1 VRPGATEIDVDQN
14 RLSRRSFLS
23 LAAAAPLGLS
33 ALASCGT
40 AGPGQARAGEATVWY
55 LTGQPQEGLRKA
67 SVDAFNAARPDGQL
81 AATFFEND
89 AYKTRIRTAVG
100 ANQAPTIIWTWGGGG
115 LRDYVNN
122 GQVDDLSDWFAQN
135 PDQKEKRFAAAFPAA
150 TIDGRIYAVPCEQVS
165 PIVMFYNKELFEQV
179 GAQPPTTW
187 GELMA
192 LVPVFNDAGIAPL
205 SLAGASRWTNMMW
218 LEFLFDRQGGPE
230 VFDAIAAGEPNAWSH
245 PAAIA
250 GLQKVQ
256 DLVRAGGFVNG
267 FQSVVADQNA
277 DQALL
282 HQGRAAMMLHGAWT
296 YGSMKEEGGDFVPSG
311 KLGWIP
317 FPAIEGGTGDP
328 STGVGNPASFLAL
341 SSKASEEQKAIA
353 LDYFAN
359 GLLTDADIDGW
370 VASGA
375 VPIVNGVDSKFS
387 GPDAPFQQ
395 FVYDTATQAAS
406 WVHSWDQ
413 ALLPGP
419 AEEML
424 NNIEQLFGLAISP
437 EQFASNMNAVPTS

>member
-1 VRPGATEIDVDQN
+1 MRPGATEIDVDQK
-14 RLSRRSFLS
+14 RISRRSFLA
-23 LAAAAPLGLS
+23 LAAAAPIGAS
-33 ALASCGT
+33 VLASCGT
-40 AGPGQARAGEATVWY
+40 SGPGQARSGEASIWY

-67 SVDAFNAARPDGQL
+67 TVDAFNAANPDKKL

-115 LRDYVNN
+115 LRDYVRN
-122 GQVDDLSDWFAQN
+122 GQVDDLSDFFAKN
-135 PDQKEKRFAAAFPAA
+135 PDVKSKRFANSFTAA
-150 TIDGRIYAVPCEQVS
+150 TIDGKIYAVPCEQVS
-165 PIVMFYNKELFEQV
+165 PIVLYYNKPLFEQV

-192 LVPVFNDAGIAPL
+192 LVPVFNNAGVAPF
-205 SLAGASRWTNMMW
+205 SLAGQSRWTNMMW
-218 LEFLFDRQGGPE
+218 LEFLFDRQGGAE
-230 VFDAIAAGEPNAWSH
+230 VFDAIAAGEPNAWSN

-250 GLQKVQ
+250 GLTKVQ
-256 DLVRAGGFVNG
+256 DLVRAGGFVKG
-267 FQSVVADQNA
+267 FQSIAADANA

-282 HQGRAAMMLHGAWT
+282 HQSKAAMMLHGAWT

-311 KLGWIP
+311 KLGWTA
-317 FPAIEGGTGDP
+317 FPAIEGGKGDP

-341 SSKASEEQKAIA
+341 SSKASDEQKAIA
-353 LDYFAN
+353 LEYFKS
-359 GLLTDADIDGW
+359 GLLTDADVDGW
-370 VASGA
+370 VKSGA

-387 GPDAPFQQ
+387 GPDAPFQK
-395 FVYDTATQAAS
+395 FVYDTATQAKS

-419 AEEML
+419 AETML
-424 NNIEQLFGLAISP
+424 NNIEQLFSLSITP
-437 EQFASNMNAVPTS
+437 EQFATNMNAVPSS

>member
-1 VRPGATEIDVDQN
+1 MRPGATEIDVDQK
-14 RLSRRSFLS
+14 RISRRSFLA
-23 LAAAAPLGLS
+23 LAAAAPIGAS
-33 ALASCGT
+33 VLASCGT
-40 AGPGQARAGEATVWY
+40 SGPGQARSGEASIWY

-67 SVDAFNAARPDGQL
+67 SVDAFNAAHPEGKL

-100 ANQAPTIIWTWGGGG
+100 ANQAPTVIWTWGGGG
-115 LRDYVNN
+115 LRDYVRN
-122 GQVDDLSDWFAQN
+122 GQVDDLTDWFNQN
-135 PDQKEKRFAAAFPAA
+135 PDVKSKRFDTSFAAA
-150 TIDGRIYAVPCEQVS
+150 TVDGKIYAVPCEQVS
-165 PIVMFYNKELFEQV
+165 PIVMFYNKQLFEQV

-192 LVPVFNDAGIAPL
+192 LVPVFNNAGIAPF
-205 SLAGASRWTNMMW
+205 SLAGQSRWTNMMW
-218 LEFLFDRQGGPE
+218 LEFLFDRQGGPQ

-250 GLQKVQ
+250 GLTKVQ

-267 FQSVVADQNA
+267 FQSIAADANA
-277 DQALL
+277 DQALM

-296 YGSMKEEGGDFVPSG
+296 YGSMKEEGGDFVSSG
-311 KLGWIP
+311 KLGWVP
-317 FPAIEGGTGDP
+317 FPAIEGGAGDP
-328 STGVGNPASFLAL
+328 STGVGNPASFLA
-341 SSKASEEQKAIA
+341 QKAIA
-353 LDYFAN
+353 REYFKS

-395 FVYDTATQAAS
+395 FVYDTATQAKS

-419 AEEML
+419 ADEML
-424 NNIEQLFGLAISP
+424 NNIEQLFSLSISP
-437 EQFASNMNAVPTS
+437 EQFATNMNAVPSS

>member
-1 VRPGATEIDVDQN
+1 VRPGATEIDVDHKP
-14 RLSRRSFLS
+14 LSRRSFL
-23 LAAAAPLGLS
+23 AFAMAAPLGAS
-33 ALASCGT
+33 ALAACGT
-40 AGPGQARAGEATVWY
+40 TGPGQAAAGEASIWY

-67 SVDAFNAARPDGQL
+67 TVDAFNAAHPDGQL

-100 ANQAPTIIWTWGGGG
+100 ANQAPSIIWTWGGGG
-115 LRDYVNN
+115 LRDYVRNN
-122 GQVDDLSDWFAQN
+122 QVDDLTDWFAQN
-135 PDQKEKRFAAAFPAA
+135 PQIKSRLFETAFPAA
-150 TIDGRIYAVPCEQVS
+150 TIDGRIYAMPCEQVS
-165 PIVMFYNKELFEQV
+165 PIVLFYNKQLFEQV

-192 LVPVFNDAGIAPL
+192 LVPVFNDAGIAPI
-205 SLAGASRWTNMMW
+205 SLAGQSRWTNMMW

-250 GLQKVQ
+250 GLTKVQ

-267 FQSVVADQNA
+267 FQSIAADANA

-296 YGSMKEEGGDFVPSG
+296 YGSMKEEGGDFVTG
-311 KLGWIP
+311 GHLGWTQ
-317 FPAIEGGTGDP
+317 FPAIEGGAGDP
-328 STGVGNPASFLAL
+328 TTGVGNPASFLAL
-341 SSKASEEQKAIA
+341 SSQASDEQKAIA

-359 GLLTDADIDGW
+359 GLLTEADVDGW

-375 VPIVNGVDSKFS
+375 VPIVNGVDSTFS

-424 NNIEQLFGLAISP
+424 NNIEQLFSLSITP
-437 EQFASNMNAVPTS
+437 EQFAANMNAVPSS

>member
-14 RLSRRSFLS
+14 RLSRRSFLA
-23 LAAAAPLGLS
+23 LAMAAPIGAS
-33 ALASCGT
+33 ALAACGT
-40 AGPGQARAGEATVWY
+40 SGPGQAAAGEASIWY

-67 SVDAFNAARPDGQL
+67 TVDAFNAAHPDGQL

-100 ANQAPTIIWTWGGGG
+100 ANQAPSVIWTWGGGG

-122 GQVDDLSDWFAQN
+122 GQVDDLTDWFAQN
-135 PDQKEKRFAAAFPAA
+135 SDVKSKLFENAFAAA
-150 TIDGRIYAVPCEQVS
+150 TIDGRIYAMPCEQVS
-165 PIVMFYNKELFEQV
+165 PIVMFHNKQLFEQV

-187 GELMA
+187 DELMA
-192 LVPVFNDAGIAPL
+192 LVPVFNDAGIAPF
-205 SLAGASRWTNMMW
+205 SLAGQSRWTNMMW

-250 GLQKVQ
+250 GLTKVQ
-256 DLVRAGGFVNG
+256 DLVRANGFVNG
-267 FQSVVADQNA
+267 FQSIAADANA

-296 YGSMKEEGGDFVPSG
+296 YGSMKEEGGDFVSG
-311 KLGWIP
+311 GNLGWTQ
-317 FPAIEGGTGDP
+317 FPAIEGGAGDP
-328 STGVGNPASFLAL
+328 TTGVGNPASFLAL
-341 SSKASEEQKAIA
+341 SSQASEEQKAIA
-353 LDYFAN
+353 LDYFAT

-387 GPDAPFQQ
+387 GPDAEFQQ
-395 FVYDTATQAAS
+395 FVYDTATQAQS

-419 AEEML
+419 AEQML
-424 NNIEQLFGLAISP
+424 NNIEQLFSLSITP
-437 EQFASNMNAVPTS
+437 EQFAANMNAVPSS

>member
-1 VRPGATEIDVDQN
+1 MDQN
-14 RLSRRSFLS
+14 RVSRRSFLA
-23 LAAAAPLGLS
+23 LAMAAPIGAS

-40 AGPGQARAGEATVWY
+40 AGPGQARSGEASIWY

-67 SVDAFNAARPDGQL
+67 SVDAFNAAHPDGQL

-115 LRDYVNN
+115 LRDYVRN
-122 GQVDDLSDWFAQN
+122 GQVDDLTDWFAQN
-135 PDQKEKRFAAAFPAA
+135 PEVKSKRFETSFDAA
-150 TIDGRIYAVPCEQVS
+150 TVDGRIYAVPCEQVS
-165 PIVMFYNKELFEQV
+165 PIVMYYNKQLFEQV

-192 LVPVFNDAGIAPL
+192 LVPVFNNAGIAPF
-205 SLAGASRWTNMMW
+205 SLAGQSRWTNMMW
-218 LEFLFDRQGGPE
+218 LEFLFDRQGG
-230 VFDAIAAGEPNAWSH
+230 AR
-245 PAAIA
+245 
-250 GLQKVQ
+250 GLRRHRGGRAER
-256 DLVRAGGFVNG
+256 LVAPGRDRRADEGARTSSGPSGFVNG
-267 FQSVVADQNA
+267 FQSIAADANA

-341 SSKASEEQKAIA
+341 SSQATEEQKAIA
-353 LDYFAN
+353 LEYFAS

-370 VASGA
+370 V
-375 VPIVNGVDSKFS
+375 DSRRRPGGQRRRQQVRRK
-387 GPDAPFQQ
+387 PDAEFQQ
-395 FVYDTATQAAS
+395 FVYDIGHPGA
-406 WVHSWDQ
+406 VVG
-413 ALLPGP
+413 ALLGPGAAAGHRGGP
-419 AEEML
+419 AQQHRAAVL
-424 NNIEQLFGLAISP
+424 RCPSP
-437 EQFASNMNAVPTS
+437 RSSSPRT

>member
-1 VRPGATEIDVDQN
+1 MRPGATEIDVDQN
-14 RLSRRSFLS
+14 GFSRRSFL
-23 LAAAAPLGLS
+23 AMAMAAPLGMS

-40 AGPGQARAGEATVWY
+40 SGPGQARSGEASIWY

-67 SVDAFNAARPDGQL
+67 SVDAFNAAHPDGQL

-115 LRDYVNN
+115 LRDYVRN
-122 GQVDDLSDWFAQN
+122 GQVDDLTEWFAQN
-135 PDQKEKRFAAAFPAA
+135 PDVKSKRFETSFGAA
-150 TIDGRIYAVPCEQVS
+150 TIDGKIYAVPCEQVS
-165 PIVMFYNKELFEQV
+165 PIVMFYNKQLFEQV
-179 GAQPPTTW
+179 GAQPPATW
-187 GELMA
+187 DELMA
-192 LVPVFNDAGIAPL
+192 LVPVFLGAGIAPF
-205 SLAGASRWTNMMW
+205 SLAGQSRWTNMMW
-218 LEFLFDRQGGPE
+218 LEFLFDRQGGSE
-230 VFDAIAAGEPNAWSH
+230 VFDAIAAGEPNGWSH

-250 GLQKVQ
+250 GLTKVQ
-256 DLVRAGGFVNG
+256 DLVRANGFVNG
-267 FQSVVADQNA
+267 FQSIAADANA

-296 YGSMKEEGGDFVPSG
+296 YGSMKEEGGDFVSSG
-311 KLGWIP
+311 KLGWFP

-328 STGVGNPASFLAL
+328 SAGVGNPASFLAL
-341 SSKASEEQKAIA
+341 SSQASEEQKAIA
-353 LDYFAN
+353 REYFKS
-359 GLLTDADIDGW
+359 GLLTDADVDGW

-395 FVYDTATQAAS
+395 FVYDTATQAKS

-419 AEEML
+419 AEQLL
-424 NNIEQLFGLAISP
+424 NNIEQLFSLSITP
-437 EQFASNMNAVPTS
+437 EQFATNMNAVPSS